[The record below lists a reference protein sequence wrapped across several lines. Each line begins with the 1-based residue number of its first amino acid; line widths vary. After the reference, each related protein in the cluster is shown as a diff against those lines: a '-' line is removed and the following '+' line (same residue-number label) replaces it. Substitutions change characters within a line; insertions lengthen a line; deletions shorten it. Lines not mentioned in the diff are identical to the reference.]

1 MDLLARTYDATTAAV
16 SGLDERDFA
25 RPTRAEGWDVRALL
39 LHQLLDA
46 QRALVALAT
55 PTTQPADVD
64 GTTYWHAWHPDQGDG
79 GAAHAAYVRRAAAAY
94 DGAAGLVGQWRET
107 ASAAARAC
115 AAADPEDRVATQGHV
130 ITVADLASTLVVE
143 ATVHLLDLTLHVPGG
158 PPADALAHT
167 RAVLESLYGGPLPA
181 AWDHTEAV
189 LRGTGRLSDPDPRLP
204 LLG

>member
-1 MDLLARTYDATTAAV
+1 MDLLARTYHATTAAV
-16 SGLDERDFA
+16 PGLDDQDFA

-46 QRALVALAT
+46 QRALVALST
-55 PTTQPADVD
+55 PTVEPADVD

-94 DGAAGLVGQWRET
+94 DGSAGLVGQWRET
-107 ASAAARAC
+107 AIAAARAC
-115 AAADPEDRVATQGHV
+115 GAADPEDRVATQGHV

-158 PPADALAHT
+158 PAPAALAHN
-167 RAVLESLYGGPLPA
+167 REVLESLYGGPLPA
-181 AWDHTEAV
+181 AWDDTEAV
-189 LRGTGRLSDPDPRLP
+189 LRGTGRLPDPDPRLP